1 MDLTNAEMALLSL
14 LAENP
19 LHGYQIESLIEAR
32 GMRNWAEIGFSSIY
46 YALNKMEKSGLVE
59 SRIQPE
65 EGRPARRVYSLTGL
79 GWQALT
85 SAEYQR
91 LSQPR
96 PYSADF
102 SLALA
107 CLPLL
112 PVEEQIEALS
122 ERVRSL
128 QAQEQEIQQK
138 WQQDQPGMPAHVNHL
153 FAYSLAQ
160 LRAERDWAQGFL
172 NQLHSTSAA
181 QAEDHSQETLK

>member
-14 LAENP
+14 LAEMP

-46 YALNKMEKSGLVE
+46 YALNKMEKSDLVE
-59 SRIQPE
+59 SHIQPE

-85 SAEYQR
+85 SVEYER

-112 PVEEQIEALS
+112 PIEKQIEALN

-128 QAQEQEIQQK
+128 QVQEQIVQQK
-138 WQQDQPGMPAHVNHL
+138 WQQDQPDMAAHVHHL
-153 FAYSLAQ
+153 FDYSLAQ
-160 LRAERDWAQGFL
+160 LRAEREWVQDFL
-172 NQLHSTSAA
+172 DQMIKTTGTPVDA
-181 QAEDHSQETLK
+181 DD

>member
-32 GMRNWAEIGFSSIY
+32 GMRKWAEIGFSSIY

-91 LSQPR
+91 LSHPR

-112 PVEEQIEALS
+112 PVEKQIEALS

-128 QAQEQEIQQK
+128 QTQEQEIQQK

-160 LRAERDWAQGFL
+160 LRAEHDWAQGFL
-172 NQLHSTSAA
+172 TQLQSIPAA
-181 QAEDHSQETLK
+181 QVEDHSQETLK